1 MPELQSSPDVGIAD
15 VFEYKPTAT
24 ELEVTTS
31 LAQQQQPMNSHEV
44 GSRSLSGFT
53 EQPMFGGSATAGS
66 SGSGGPRADIF
77 GTVGGQ
83 LDGDSGG
90 LSSPGVGIQLATA
103 AAAAAGVP
111 TLAAADT
118 WAGWLLSYGQQLFDV
133 STDDVVERLRLVL
146 VPYPKPPGGGATQ
159 DIRMRPDF
167 YGPFWVAATAVLFL
181 AATGNFA
188 RLVEAGHTNFK
199 ADYGLLSIAAAMI
212 YGCLVAVPIVARVAL
227 FVSSEESANVDFRQL
242 ICVCG
247 YALAP
252 AIPISILC
260 IVPFGFLRWLLVLV
274 GLGASLHFLYEQLKD
289 AYSVQTRWLKWTL
302 VAAPCVGQAVT
313 YFVYRW
319 HFFNAPDGPAV
330 PGR

>member
-1 MPELQSSPDVGIAD
+1 MPEPLSSPDVGISD
-15 VFEYKPTAT
+15 VFEYNPTAT

-31 LAQQQQPMNSHEV
+31 PAQQQQPTKSQAV
-44 GSRSLSGFT
+44 GTRSLDASGFT
-53 EQPMFGGSATAGS
+53 EQPTFGGSATSGTA
-66 SGSGGPRADIF
+66 GSGGPRADIF

-83 LDGDSGG
+83 LDGDRGG
-90 LSSPGVGIQLATA
+90 LSASGQSEIATVP
-103 AAAAAGVP
+103 AAGMP
-111 TLAAADT
+111 A
-118 WAGWLLSYGQQLFDV
+118 WAGWLLAYAQQLFDV

-146 VPYPKPPGGGATQ
+146 VPYPKRPGGGATQ

>member
-1 MPELQSSPDVGIAD
+1 MPEPLSTPDAGIAD

-31 LAQQQQPMNSHEV
+31 PTQQQQPVNSQEV
-44 GSRSLSGFT
+44 GSRSVNPVGLN
-53 EQPMFGGSATAGS
+53 EQPMFGVSGTSGS

-77 GTVGGQ
+77 GTVGNVLGTVGGQ
-83 LDGDSGG
+83 LDGVRDG
-90 LSSPGVGIQLATA
+90 LSASGKSDATTTA
-103 AAAAAGVP
+103 PASMP
-111 TLAAADT
+111 T
-118 WAGWLLSYGQQLFDV
+118 WAGWLLTYAQQLFDV
-133 STDDVVERLRLVL
+133 STDDVVERLKLVL

-167 YGPFWVAATAVLFL
+167 YGPFWVATTAVLFL

-188 RLVEAGHTNFK
+188 RLLEAGHANFK
-199 ADYGLLSIAAAMI
+199 ADYGLVSIAAAMI
-212 YGCLVAVPIVARVAL
+212 YGCLVAVPLVARVAL
-227 FVSSEESANVDFRQL
+227 FVSSEEVTTVDFRQM

-260 IVPFGFLRWLLVLV
+260 IVPFGFLRWLLILV
-274 GLGASLHFLYEQLKD
+274 GLGASLHFLYAQLKD
-289 AYSVQTRWLKWTL
+289 AFEVRTTWLKWTL
-302 VAAPCVGQAVT
+302 ISAPCLGQAVT

-319 HFFNAPDGPAV
+319 HFFNADSVTTSG
-330 PGR
+330 G